1 MNKRSLRG
9 LLCLVILCSLCLTSC
24 VSLFGS
30 SDYSLED
37 VTGHVDEGSDTFE
50 ELEDMLSMLTVNS
63 ADIPEFDNMKD
74 AIDLFRDSLLNY
86 MSGKNYAKYA
96 GNSTLIEKVSAEY
109 PELDVIETIP
119 VAEFESEMYRCFGGN
134 VKITHKDGKLFKY
147 LDKADVY
154 VPVTGPV
161 DGGVDIT
168 LKSAE
173 ETENTYRLTFTCST
187 DDVSV
192 DYFAVVVKREDG
204 TCYFD
209 AVVKK

>member
-1 MNKRSLRG
+1 MKK
-9 LLCLVILCSLCLTSC
+9 LLCMILLICIFSLTSC
-24 VSLFGS
+24 VSFFDT

-37 VTGHVDEGSDTFE
+37 VTGSVPADSDTFKK
-50 ELEDMLSMLTVNS
+50 LEDMLSTLTVNS
-63 ADIPEFDNMKD
+63 AEIPEFDSMKE

-96 GNSTLIEKVSAEY
+96 GNSALIEKVSAEY
-109 PELDVIETIP
+109 PELDIIEVIP
-119 VAEFESEMYRCFGGN
+119 MMEFESEMYRYFGGN

-168 LKSAE
+168 LKSVD

-187 DDVSV
+187 EDVAV